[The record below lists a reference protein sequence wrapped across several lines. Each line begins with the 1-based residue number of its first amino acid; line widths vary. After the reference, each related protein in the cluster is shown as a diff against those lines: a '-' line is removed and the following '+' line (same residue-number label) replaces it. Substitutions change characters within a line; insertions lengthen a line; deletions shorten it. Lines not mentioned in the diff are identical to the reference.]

1 MQARDIAIAALLT
14 FGTAAAARGQDPTPA
29 DTAAE
34 SADSLEA
41 RLLGELGETD
51 GTAPAAPAPR
61 GGGSLNPDLSVLADL
76 VVDLSPDE
84 ATLEG
89 GDRIQLRE
97 IEIGLQGSVDPYFR
111 YDAFLGLHGEGI
123 EVEEA
128 YATTLALPRGLQAKL
143 GRFLLPMGKV
153 NLTHLP

>member
-1 MQARDIAIAALLT
+1 MQARHIAIAALLT
-14 FGTAAAARGQDPTPA
+14 LGTAAAARAQDPAPA

-41 RLLGELGETD
+41 RLLGELGGTD
-51 GTAPAAPAPR
+51 GAAPAAAPR

-111 YDAFLGLHGEGI
+111 YDA
-123 EVEEA
+123 
-128 YATTLALPRGLQAKL
+128 
-143 GRFLLPMGKV
+143 
-153 NLTHLP
+153 